1 MSKNITNDAERW
13 LDGEISLG
21 KLLQIIGCS
30 RPSGDDLAGAISNA
44 YSERIARAYAKIE
57 AERERANKEYL
68 AEKDEPNK
76 INATASAAAMRAY
89 THALSILN
97 FETHAAVSNEK
108 AVPPSGNG
116 RGAQPKEPNAN

>member
-44 YSERIARAYAKIE
+44 YSERIQCAYAKIE
-57 AERERANKEYL
+57 AEAKRAKSEYD
-68 AEKDEPNK
+68 AEEKANDS
-76 INATASAAAMRAY
+76 INAAASSAAHRAY
-89 THALSILN
+89 IHALSILN
-97 FETHAAVSNEK
+97 FETHAAVSN
-108 AVPPSGNG
+108 V
-116 RGAQPKEPNAN
+116 